1 MRSRGYRLI
10 GEELRKGVEEGMSRC
25 DDSVDV
31 TGFQCV
37 DGPAHRIGV
46 HVRRF
51 FEAFSGFADA
61 KHPRLRR
68 VG

>member
-1 MRSRGYRLI
+1 
-10 GEELRKGVEEGMSRC
+10 MSRC

-37 DGPAHRIGV
+37 DGPAQRIGV

-51 FEAFSGFADA
+51 FETFSGFADA